1 MMPGKFFDELEIGM
15 KFKHSAGRTITEM
28 DNVLFS
34 VLTMNTQPLHINEEF
49 SARTEFGQR
58 IVNGIFTMGLV
69 VGLTVSDISE
79 GTIIANLG
87 YDKVIHRNPTF
98 HNDTIYAETEV
109 LAMRESKS
117 RPNAGIVTFKHWG
130 KKSDGTVVV
139 EFERTAM
146 FLKSSKLQSSKLQVE
161 G

>member
-1 MMPGKFFDELEIGM
+1 MPGKFFDELEVGM

-34 VLTMNTQPLHINEEF
+34 ALTMNTQPLHINEEF
-49 SARTEFGQR
+49 SEKTEFGQR

-79 GTIIANLG
+79 GTIVANLS
-87 YDKVIHRNPTF
+87 YDKVVHPNPTF

-109 LAMRESKS
+109 LAKRESKS

-130 KKSDGTVVV
+130 KKSDGTIVV

-146 FLKSSKLQSSKLQVE
+146 FLKSQTL
-161 G
+161 